1 MTKSPR
7 KKIEIPVS
15 DLTEA
20 LKPYRS
26 GWVAL
31 SSDESHVVSSGS
43 TLEEAHAQAVRAG
56 YSHPVFVK
64 VLPPDRGYIP
74 CNI

>member
-1 MTKSPR
+1 MPKSR
-7 KKIEIPVS
+7 SRKIEIPVS

-31 SSDESHVVSSGS
+31 SSDESHVVAFGS
-43 TLEEAHAQAVRAG
+43 TLEEAQTHAVRAG
-56 YSHPVFVK
+56 YAHPVFVK
-64 VLPPDRGYIP
+64 VLPPDRGYVP
-74 CNI
+74 CGL